1 MLGYITER
9 QRQVSA
15 INIFYEKTLYQD
27 QPQVA
32 VYSEADIPRAML
44 TETYIFVL
52 YIGVLPDLIRDNF
65 DNYNN
70 NNTGKAFNIILAMPS
85 RNPTVV

>member
-1 MLGYITER
+1 M
-9 QRQVSA
+9 
-15 INIFYEKTLYQD
+15 NIFYEKTLYQD

-70 NNTGKAFNIILAMPS
+70 NNNTGKAFNIILAMPS

>member
-15 INIFYEKTLYQD
+15 MNIFYERTLYQD

-32 VYSEADIPRAML
+32 VYSKADIPRAML
-44 TETYIFVL
+44 TEPYVFVL
-52 YIGVLPDLIRDNF
+52 YIGVLPDLVQDNF
-65 DNYNN
+65 ENYDETKLGNDL
-70 NNTGKAFNIILAMPS
+70 TLSFN
-85 RNPTVV
+85 V